1 MKGTVVM
8 VNHLLSVTT
17 IILAFSL
24 VSARADTYT
33 YDADFAIGT
42 DTVTGV
48 ITTDSDSG
56 YLTSSDIKSWS
67 FQLDSSNG
75 FSSTGSNPVLVISG
89 ADALSAT
96 STSLVFEVSG
106 SNEIL
111 FCEGG
116 EPGSCQVGGYILKLE
131 STGSGTVL
139 EGYCCSHPGDASL
152 AGDSPT
158 LSSVQ
163 IATAAPAATP
173 VPAALPLFASG
184 LGALGLFGWRRKRKA
199 ALAA

>member
-1 MKGTVVM
+1 MKFK
-8 VNHLLSVTT
+8 LSMGIV
-17 IILAFSL
+17 AL
-24 VSARADTYT
+24 VFTLSPAHANSYV
-33 YDADFAIGT
+33 YDVDFAIGAH
-42 DTVTGV
+42 TVTGE
-48 ITTDSDSG
+48 ITTDINSG
-56 YLTSSDIKSWS
+56 YLTSTDISSWS
-67 FQLDSSNG
+67 FQLDNSNG
-75 FSSTGSNPVLVISG
+75 FSSTGSNPVLVIDG
-89 ADALSAT
+89 ADSLSAT
-96 STSLVFEVSG
+96 STSLVFNVSG

-116 EPGSCQVGGYILKLE
+116 ATPGSCQSTGYILQLE
-131 STGSGTVL
+131 TTGDDTVL
-139 EGYCCSHPGDASL
+139 EDYCCKHPGGGGSL

-199 ALAA
+199 ALAAG